1 MISHAKFVILN
12 SLLKLFLNSG
22 KNRFLQAANMLVPV
36 LAILHSSKKAH
47 LLCKPPTSSL
57 PSLIHFVYLIS
68 DFLLFKGSI
77 LFDLREW
84 CLILNEFKKTTIE
97 QAWKMS
103 FVKDE
108 AAGPQQETILYY
120 IIANLLPWNCGCI
133 SILPHKWRKCTPAW
147 HQWFGFAWR
156 IFLGGNGRNKEC
168 CWHNSWRCWYKRS

>member
-1 MISHAKFVILN
+1 MQGVRAWRVRNPFELQCFLHKNIKELKARPGRRDRLGSRCGRNVIFSPYEFHRTQTSVSKPAPQAQCENSAMISHAKFVILN

-97 QAWKMS
+97 QA
-103 FVKDE
+103 
-108 AAGPQQETILYY
+108 
-120 IIANLLPWNCGCI
+120 
-133 SILPHKWRKCTPAW
+133 
-147 HQWFGFAWR
+147 
-156 IFLGGNGRNKEC
+156 
-168 CWHNSWRCWYKRS
+168 